1 MTNHGTGFL
10 LWFDNSKDPMT
21 DKVRKA
27 LDAHIQKFGVPANIV
42 ETSLKDEPVPEGVEL
57 VVRVQRV
64 RIPKSHFLI
73 GVE

>member
-1 MTNHGTGFL
+1 MTDYL
-10 LWFDNSKDPMT
+10 MWFDNSKEPMT
-21 DKVRKA
+21 DKVCKA